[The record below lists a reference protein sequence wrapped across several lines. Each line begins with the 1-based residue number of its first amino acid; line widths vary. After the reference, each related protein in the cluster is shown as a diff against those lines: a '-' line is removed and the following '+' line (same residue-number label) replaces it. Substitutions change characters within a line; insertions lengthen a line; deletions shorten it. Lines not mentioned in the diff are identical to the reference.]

1 MKNYY
6 LKTCFIGIL
15 LILLTGSVIAQ
26 TSTVYIGNT
35 RQIIRGFGGMNHPVW
50 IGDLTESQ
58 RNTAFRN
65 GAGEIGMTVLRIWIS
80 DNPNDWSRE
89 VATAR
94 RAIELGSIVIAT
106 PWNPPAE
113 MCETVWRN
121 NRNEKRLKP
130 SSYGAFVNHLNSFN
144 NFMKDN
150 GVNLYAI
157 SFANEPDYGHDWTW
171 YSIDEV
177 YNFTKNYAGAL
188 RINGTKVIT
197 AESFA
202 YNKPYY
208 DNILND
214 PAALANIDVIGAHIY
229 ASDANT
235 PDSFFQYPLAD
246 QKASGK
252 ERFMTEH
259 YTSSNANSQDLWPD
273 ALNVGYEIHRCMVE
287 GQFNAYVWWYIR
299 RSYGPM
305 REDGSISKRGYCM
318 AQFSKFIRPGY
329 VRIDASKNPTPGV
342 YVSAYKYNNNLVIVA
357 INRNSSS
364 RNVTF
369 NLSGG
374 QVGSFTKYETTS
386 NANLANRGNIS
397 AGSSM
402 TNSLSG
408 YSITT
413 FVGTLSGTGSGPV
426 VSGGTYRITPRHS
439 SKAIDVENCGTGNGT
454 NVRQWSWLNNNCQK
468 FIFTSADAGYW
479 RISPSNAS
487 GKALDVPNCSGS
499 DNASIQLWDWYNND
513 CQKWEL
519 IDRGGG
525 WYSIRSK
532 TSGKCLDIS
541 GISTNDG
548 ADLIQWSC
556 NSNAYNQQ
564 FRFESVS
571 SAKMAANDPDNELPR
586 MDDINVFPN
595 PITDDMLNVRVPQ
608 IFDTDLLSR
617 VQVYNNLGKL
627 MHSENFKGAEISID
641 LKAMP
646 RGIYIIKLDNGS
658 RVISR
663 KIVKQ

>member
-1 MKNYY
+1 MKHYY
-6 LKTCFIGIL
+6 LKIHVVCIL
-15 LILLTGSVIAQ
+15 LIFLLGNTFAQ
-26 TSTVYIGNT
+26 TSTINIGNT
-35 RQIIRGFGGMNHPVW
+35 RQMIRGFGGMNHPVW

-65 GAGEIGMTVLRIWIS
+65 GSGEIGMTVLRIWIS

-130 SSYGAFVNHLNSFN
+130 SSYGAYVNHLNNFN
-144 NFMKDN
+144 NFMRNN

-177 YNFTKNYAGAL
+177 YNFTKNHAGAL

-202 YNKPYY
+202 YNKSYY
-208 DNILND
+208 DNIIND
-214 PAALANIDVIGAHIY
+214 PSALANIDVIGAHVY
-229 ASDANT
+229 ASNANS

-252 ERFMTEH
+252 ERIMTEH
-259 YTSSNANSQDLWPD
+259 YTTSNTNSADLWPD
-273 ALNVGYEIHRCMVE
+273 ALDVGYEIHRCMVE

-305 REDGSISKRGYCM
+305 KEDGTISKRGYCM

-329 VRIDASKNPTPGV
+329 VRVDASKNPTAGV
-342 YVSAYKYNNNLVIVA
+342 YVSAYKNNNNLVIVA
-357 INRNSSS
+357 VNRNSSS

-374 QVGSFTKYETTS
+374 QVNSFTKYETTGS
-386 NANLANRGNIS
+386 ANLANRGSIS
-397 AGSSM
+397 AGTSM

-413 FVGTLSGTGSGPV
+413 FVGTLSNTGGGPV

-439 SKAIDVENCGTGNGT
+439 LKAIDVENCGTGNGT

-468 FIFTSADAGYW
+468 YIFTSADAGYW

-499 DNASIQLWDWYNND
+499 DNTSIQIWDWYNND

-519 IDRGGG
+519 IDRGSG

-541 GISTNDG
+541 GVSSSDG
-548 ADLIQWSC
+548 ADLIQWTC

-564 FRFESVS
+564 FRFESVT
-571 SAKMAANDPDNELPR
+571 AGRMVAEGLGNEFE
-586 MDDINVFPN
+586 MDEINIFPN
-595 PITDDMLNVRVPQ
+595 PITNDVLNVRVPSN
-608 IFDTDLLSR
+608 FDVSPASRILLF
-617 VQVYNNLGKL
+617 NNLGQAVHKQEFNGEEL
-627 MHSENFKGAEISID
+627 SVDVGHLPG
-641 LKAMP
+641 
-646 RGIYIIKLDNGS
+646 GIYILKLENGLK
-658 RVISR
+658 VITR
-663 KIVKQ
+663 KITKP